1 MGALSVH
8 PLAEWKPR
16 HIINLRAEPRIF
28 GLIISKST
36 QRLGACGGQIS
47 PGSTRRKEG
56 LARGFGP
63 VILQGH
69 PFVGQERTTGG
80 VGRHEKEADSGPS
93 NPSNLSAI
101 HSVHPTFPRAAS
113 LNIGTD

>member
-1 MGALSVH
+1 MKTFEWIILKNPFEVQELHTTGALLVH

-16 HIINLRAEPRIF
+16 HIINIRAGSKIF

-47 PGSTRRKEG
+47 LGSIRRQEG

-63 VILQGH
+63 CW
-69 PFVGQERTTGG
+69 
-80 VGRHEKEADSGPS
+80 GP
-93 NPSNLSAI
+93 LSSEGPQKHDLTMSSKCDI
-101 HSVHPTFPRAAS
+101 
-113 LNIGTD
+113 